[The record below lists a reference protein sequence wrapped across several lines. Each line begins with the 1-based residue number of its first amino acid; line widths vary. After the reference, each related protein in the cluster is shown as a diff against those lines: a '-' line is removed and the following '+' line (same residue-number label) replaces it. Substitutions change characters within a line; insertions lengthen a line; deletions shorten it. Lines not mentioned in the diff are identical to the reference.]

1 MKLTP
6 NGLNQDFNQFHQFH
20 AVYLRHVQASHCI
33 MAEEL
38 SWHHSLLAIKYLWY
52 SCKLYI
58 YIYIYIHIYIYQMN
72 KYIYIYIYIYIYQM
86 NKYIYI
92 YIYIYISNE

>member
-20 AVYLRHVQASHCI
+20 AVYLLHVQVSHCI

-38 SWHHSLLAIKYLWY
+38 SWHHSLLAVKYLWY

-58 YIYIYIHIYIYQMN
+58 YIYIHIYISN
-72 KYIYIYIYIYIYQM
+72 EYIYIYIYIYQM
-86 NKYIYI
+86 N
-92 YIYIYISNE
+92 ED